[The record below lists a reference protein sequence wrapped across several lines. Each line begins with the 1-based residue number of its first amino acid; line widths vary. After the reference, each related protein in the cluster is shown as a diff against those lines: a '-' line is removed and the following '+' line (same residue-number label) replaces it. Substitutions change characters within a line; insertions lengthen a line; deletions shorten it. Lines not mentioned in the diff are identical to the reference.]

1 MPKPNARTI
10 EAMIKTRWK
19 ALSDIFQFTL
29 VGHGERRKIA
39 ERPNRQRHQADKEKK
54 GEPEDAV
61 NHLFLGN
68 QVHKKAGD
76 EEGLATGNDQRDG
89 DVDLTA
95 GEMNVRSPD
104 GQNCADDERD

>member
-1 MPKPNARTI
+1 M
-10 EAMIKTRWK
+10 E
-19 ALSDIFQFTL
+19 
-29 VGHGERRKIA
+29 RKISHGP
-39 ERPNRQRHQADKEKK
+39 ERQSHEADEEKDR
-54 GEPEDAV
+54 EAQDAV
-61 NHLFLGN
+61 DHLFLGN

-104 GQNCADDERD
+104 GQNCADDERDEYQDVPAHMRRNMVVMLRMGLIAHKSE